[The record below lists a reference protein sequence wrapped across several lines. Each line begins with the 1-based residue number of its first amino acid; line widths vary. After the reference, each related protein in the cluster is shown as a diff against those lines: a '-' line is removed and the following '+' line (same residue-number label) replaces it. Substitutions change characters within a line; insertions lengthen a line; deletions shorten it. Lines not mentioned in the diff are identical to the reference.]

1 MAEDLKAEATIE
13 LETSSLKKGSSDI
26 QKEFKEIDKS
36 GSKAADNVSDSLDD
50 MGGAATKAGSDIKSG
65 ADKGER
71 ALDDLGDAADDTSG
85 NMSTLSVSIF
95 GLGDAISGV
104 ADTIFGFNE
113 KFVALEKSAFGV
125 EETTRDLIRAA
136 EDLNAAMNNGTL
148 VGQDLTRAIEDLD
161 FIYRKLEIE
170 QKEVIAEQQA
180 LNSEF
185 VGFGLSLTQT
195 VAFSILTVN
204 ELMKSN
210 IIEQIRMKGAT
221 LASSGA
227 LRALG
232 FNFKAAGIAMK
243 GATFSLMGLRAGIR
257 ATMLA
262 LGPIGI
268 AMVGISSAMIIWET
282 NAFGVQEKMAELW
295 DLLKNMLPIFQVLE
309 TAVKGI
315 FPEASAEVEEFD
327 AAVDGAKFT
336 TEELIEMLEDGKIS
350 ADEFAISVKDAQGN
364 MGSFTNEAENMAT
377 SLGEDLQPSLA
388 GISSQL
394 KTVGTEARNAGK
406 ELDEFKKKRESI
418 SAARDFRDLSRE
430 DQDLSLI
437 GKTGTFSRVGTNI
450 LGFRGPEFS
459 SGGRTFRSRITS
471 KNFTLGGQAS
481 QAIAAFQ
488 SQPTPIGPGT
498 PAHILGRIRKRDA
511 FMSSLAGAILAALG
525 RRGLG
530 RKASRAYDRAGVW
543 PVVAIVRE
551 GIEKG
556 FLTMGYVRELLENT
570 SSANG
575 AAGVISSLAAQV
587 QQLDEEN
594 EARLLQISEDSG
606 LSVSDISNLEKTE
619 EGILQINQ
627 AILDTETQKGIDA
640 FNAEQAAIQSSIDL
654 RGITSFDQREKLISS
669 MM

>member
-1 MAEDLKAEATIE
+1 MSEDLEAKASIE
-13 LETSSLKKGSSDI
+13 LDADKFVKGSDKI
-26 QKEFKEIDKS
+26 QKEFQDIDKTGTKS
-36 GSKAADNVSDSLDD
+36 VDSVSDSLSD
-50 MGGAATKAGSDIKSG
+50 MGNESTKTGDKIKQAGE
-65 ADKGER
+65 KGEK
-71 ALDDLGDAADDTSG
+71 AFDDLGDSADKAESD
-85 NMSTLSVSIF
+85 VS
-95 GLGDAISGV
+95 GLGIGVLGLGQSITGVSDAIL
-104 ADTIFGFNE
+104 GFNE
-113 KFVALEKSAFGV
+113 KLVKLDRTAFGLEQTTKDLKREIEDFEIALKNGELSGIELNRALEDIAF
-125 EETTRDLIRAA
+125 TYRDLKIQQEEARTEA
-136 EDLNAAMNNGTL
+136 E
-148 VGQDLTRAIEDLD
+148 
-161 FIYRKLEIE
+161 
-170 QKEVIAEQQA
+170 A
-180 LNSEF
+180 LSGEF
-185 VGFGLSLTQT
+185 LSFGLSLVQT
-195 VAFSILTVN
+195 VAFGIITVN
-204 ELMKSN
+204 ELLKSTRVQLILN
-210 IIEQIRMKGAT
+210 KISMVGLTTAT
-221 LASSGA
+221 KTFVAA
-227 LRALG
+227 LWTIAKHPAFLVA
-232 FNFKAAGIAMK
+232 AAGI
-243 GATFSLMGLRAGIR
+243 L
-257 ATMLA
+257 
-262 LGPIGI
+262 
-268 AMVGISSAMIIWET
+268 VWET
-282 NAFGVQEKMAELW
+282 NFLNLRGTLEEYSGVQL
-295 DLLKNMLPIFQVLE
+295 
-309 TAVKGI
+309 GI
-315 FPEASAEVEEFD
+315 ADNLMKLSDNLFPDASAAVEDTRFSL
-327 AAVDGAKFT
+327 
-336 TEELIEMLEDGKIS
+336 EELTEISELSGLSLE
-350 ADEFAISVKDAQGN
+350 ELQN
-364 MGSFTNEAENMAT
+364 TLNNTNESFVNLNT
-377 SLGEDLQPSLA
+377 NVFDTSLSLGEDLQPSLA

-450 LGFRGPEFS
+450 LGFRGPEFL

-511 FMSSLAGAILAALG
+511 FMSSLAGGILAALG

-575 AAGVISSLAAQV
+575 AAGVISSLATQV

-606 LSVSDISNLEKTE
+606 LSVSNISNLEKTE

-627 AILDTETQKGIDA
+627 AIFDTETQKGIDA

>member
-1 MAEDLKAEATIE
+1 MVEEEAEIGISLDADKFEKGVGKVEKGFNEIEKSAESAGSNA
-13 LETSSLKKGSSDI
+13 SSTMDDVGDSASKMGGDV
-26 QKEFKEIDKS
+26 
-36 GSKAADNVSDSLDD
+36 KAA
-50 MGGAATKAGSDIKSG
+50 GE
-65 ADKGER
+65 KGER
-71 ALDDLGDAADDTSG
+71 AMDEMGDAAEETSQDM
-85 NMSTLSVSIF
+85 NTVATSVL
-95 GLGDAISGV
+95 GLGQSIGGL

-113 KFVALEKSAFGV
+113 KLVALDKSLFGV
-125 EETTRDLIRAA
+125 EETTRDLTRAA
-136 EDLNAAMNNGTL
+136 EDLETAISEGVLT
-148 VGQDLTRAIEDLD
+148 GRELTRAIEDLD

-170 QKEVIAEQQA
+170 QREVLAEQEA

-185 VGFGLSLTQT
+185 INFGLTLIQT
-195 VAFSILTVN
+195 VSFGVLTVN
-204 ELMKSN
+204 
-210 IIEQIRMKGAT
+210 T
-221 LASSGA
+221 LLNANQKHLIKHKFEVLANSGA
-227 LRALG
+227 LKTLG
-232 FNFKAAGIAMK
+232 FNFKGAALAMK
-243 GATFSLMGLRAGIR
+243 GATFSLTGFRAGIR

-268 AMVGISSAMIIWET
+268 AMIGIGVAFEIWET
-282 NAFGVQEKMAELW
+282 NAFGVQEKLAELW

-418 SAARDFRDLSRE
+418 SAARDFKDLSRE
-430 DQDLSLI
+430 DQDLALI

-450 LGFRGPEFS
+450 LGFRGPEFL

-511 FMSSLAGAILAALG
+511 FMSSLAGGILAALG

-551 GIEKG
+551 GIDKG

-575 AAGVISSLAAQV
+575 AAGVISSLATQV

-627 AILDTETQKGIDA
+627 AIFDTETQKGIDA
-640 FNAEQAAIQSSIDL
+640 FDAEQAAIQSSIDL

>member
-1 MAEDLKAEATIE
+1 MAKDIKAEAVIE
-13 LETSSLKKGSSDI
+13 LETSSLVAGSKKVE
-26 QKEFKEIDKS
+26 KEFKKIGDTAKKS
-36 GSKAADNVSDSLDD
+36 GQKSDTAMNKTATS
-50 MGGAATKAGSDIKSG
+50 ATKVASKIKETGTAGVTAGDKIAAG
-65 ADKGER
+65 ANKGSR
-71 ALDDLGDAADDTSG
+71 ALDQMGNAAGGAENS
-85 NMSTLSVSIF
+85 METLSTSLIGLAAGASGVSDAIF
-95 GLGDAISGV
+95 GLRASFVGLEKTGFGIKGMEVAIRRMEEDLIVTIQTGTATIRELERSTEDLGLAYEALSLEEKQVDADTLALNGQIVTLTINIAATVAQSIIAISALKTMRLV
-104 ADTIFGFNE
+104 TAQNTITTAGDSAAKAANTGITATMTG
-113 KFVALEKSAFGV
+113 ALVSA
-125 EETTRDLIRAA
+125 AA
-136 EDLNAAMNNGTL
+136 A
-148 VGQDLTRAIEDLD
+148 TRALTISMLTSPLAPYAIAAIGVGAAFIALNDNIGGVRDSIEDLT
-161 FIYRKLEIE
+161 
-170 QKEVIAEQQA
+170 
-180 LNSEF
+180 
-185 VGFGLSLTQT
+185 GLGRG
-195 VAFSILTVN
+195 SIPT
-204 ELMKSN
+204 
-210 IIEQIRMKGAT
+210 
-221 LASSGA
+221 
-227 LRALG
+227 LG
-232 FNFKAAGIAMK
+232 FSF
-243 GATFSLMGLRAGIR
+243 TGLEEKVEDADEGMDEFQQTAKDFTDNIDRNTIPTLDAF
-257 ATMLA
+257 TDQ
-262 LGPIGI
+262 
-268 AMVGISSAMIIWET
+268 VG
-282 NAFGVQEKMAELW
+282 L
-295 DLLKNMLPIFQVLE
+295 
-309 TAVKGI
+309 TAV
-315 FPEASAEVEEFD
+315 
-327 AAVDGAKFT
+327 
-336 TEELIEMLEDGKIS
+336 
-350 ADEFAISVKDAQGN
+350 
-364 MGSFTNEAENMAT
+364 
-377 SLGEDLQPSLA
+377 SLRSTLTPSLS
-388 GISSQL
+388 GVTNGL
-394 KTVGTEARNAGK
+394 KAVGKEARNAGK

-450 LGFRGPEFS
+450 LGFRGPEFL

-606 LSVSDISNLEKTE
+606 LSVSDVSNLEKTE

-640 FNAEQAAIQSSIDL
+640 FDAEQAAIQSSIDL